1 MSKLPAASRHQTII
15 RLINGG
21 SGMSIS
27 AIAETF
33 GVSTETIRRD
43 LVALERGGSL
53 QRVYGGAIPS
63 GREAA
68 LDERVNMERAEK
80 QAIGNLVAAMIQPDQ
95 WMFMTGG
102 SSVLAVAQAM
112 RNGPPVSVMTNMP
125 AIGDALQAGS
135 RHKVYLTG
143 GEYDS
148 VGKTLLGE
156 EVLEAI
162 KNCSFDLS
170 IIGVYG
176 LDADYGLVERTKQN
190 MKLKNRLA
198 AQSRASI
205 YVADHTKIG
214 AFGRYRSIPFADI
227 ETFVTD
233 KPLEEPFARLL
244 TEAGASV
251 LYPEQFTDRTGGEAG
266 RRQQIED
273 DTIEEKA
280 HEND

>member
-1 MSKLPAASRHQTII
+1 MTKIPAASRHQTII

-80 QAIGNLVAAMIQPDQ
+80 QAIGRLVAAMIEPDQ
-95 WMFMTGG
+95 WIFMTGG
-102 SSVLAVAQAM
+102 SSVLAVAHAM
-112 RNGPPVSVMTNMP
+112 RSGPPVTVMTNMP
-125 AIGDALQAGS
+125 AIGEALQAGLH
-135 RHKVYLTG
+135 HKVILTG
-143 GEYDS
+143 GEYD
-148 VGKTLLGE
+148 VNGKTLLGN
-156 EVLEAI
+156 EVFDAI
-162 KNCSFDLS
+162 RDCSFDLS

-176 LDADYGLVERTKQN
+176 VDADFGLVERSKHN
-190 MKLKNRLA
+190 MLLKTRLA
-198 AQSRASI
+198 AQSRACI

-214 AFGRYRSIPFADI
+214 AVGRYRSIPFSAI
-227 ETFVTD
+227 GTLVTD
-233 KPLEEPFARLL
+233 MPLEEPFASLL
-244 TEAGASV
+244 AAAGAGV
-251 LYPEQFTDRTGGEAG
+251 LSPHASAAPDIAEIATAEKEA
-266 RRQQIED
+266 QD
-273 DTIEEKA
+273 HD
-280 HEND
+280 

>member
-1 MSKLPAASRHQTII
+1 MSKVPAASRHQTII

-68 LDERVNMERAEK
+68 LEERVNMEKAEK

-95 WMFMTGG
+95 WIFMTGG

-112 RNGPPVSVMTNMP
+112 RNGPPVTVMTNMP
-125 AIGDALQAGS
+125 AIGDALQAGE
-135 RHKVYLTG
+135 RHKVILTG
-143 GEYDS
+143 GDYDWNA
-148 VGKTLLGE
+148 KTLFGD
-156 EVLEAI
+156 EVFSAI
-162 KNCSFDLS
+162 QKCSFDLS

-176 LDADYGLVERTKQN
+176 LDAEYGLVERTKHN
-190 MKLKNRLA
+190 LELKTRLA
-198 AQSRASI
+198 AQSRSSI
-205 YVADHTKIG
+205 YVGDHTKIG
-214 AFGRYRSIPFADI
+214 AVGRYRSVPFADI
-227 ETFVTD
+227 ETLVTD
-233 KPLEEPFARLL
+233 MPLEEPFRSLL

-251 LYPEQFTDRTGGEAG
+251 FYPEQSA
-266 RRQQIED
+266 
-273 DTIEEKA
+273 EKA
-280 HEND
+280 EISEFPHLQEKVNDNG

>member
-1 MSKLPAASRHQTII
+1 MSKVPAASRHQTII
-15 RLINGG
+15 RLVNGG

-68 LDERVNMERAEK
+68 LDERINMERAEK
-80 QAIGNLVAAMIQPDQ
+80 QAIGDLVAAMIQPDQ
-95 WMFMTGG
+95 WIFMTGG
-102 SSVLAVAQAM
+102 SSVLAVAKAM
-112 RNGPPVSVMTNMP
+112 CNGPPVSVMTNMP
-125 AIGDALQAGS
+125 AIGDALQAGL
-135 RHKVYLTG
+135 RHKVTLTG
-143 GEYDS
+143 GDYDYS
-148 VGKTLLGE
+148 AKTLLGD

-162 KNCSFDLS
+162 RNCSFDLS

-176 LDADYGLVERTKQN
+176 LDADYGLVERTKHY
-190 MKLKNRLA
+190 MTLKTRLA
-198 AQSRASI
+198 AQSRACV

-214 AFGRYRSIPFADI
+214 AVGRYRSVPFSEI
-227 ETFVTD
+227 ETFITD

-244 TEAGASV
+244 MQTGASI
-251 LYPEQFTDRTGGEAG
+251 LYPEKFEDKADGLPVQ
-266 RRQQIED
+266 RQI
-273 DTIEEKA
+273 IEEKA
-280 HEND
+280 DEDD

>member
-1 MSKLPAASRHQTII
+1 MSKVPAASRHQTII
-15 RLINGG
+15 RLVNGG

-80 QAIGNLVAAMIQPDQ
+80 QAIGDLVAAMIQPDQ
-95 WMFMTGG
+95 WIFMTGG
-102 SSVLAVAQAM
+102 SSVLAVAHAM

-125 AIGDALQAGS
+125 AIGDALQAGL
-135 RHKVYLTG
+135 RHKVILTG
-143 GEYDS
+143 GEYEAS
-148 VGKTLLGE
+148 GKTLFGD
-156 EVLEAI
+156 EVLDAI
-162 KNCSFDLS
+162 QNCSFDLS

-176 LDADYGLVERTKQN
+176 LDADFGLVERTKHYMQ
-190 MKLKNRLA
+190 LKTRLA
-198 AQSRASI
+198 RQSRSSI

-214 AFGRYRSIPFADI
+214 AVGRYRSIAFAEI
-227 ETFVTD
+227 ETFVTGQ
-233 KPLEEPFARLL
+233 PLDEPFVRLL

-251 LYPEQFTDRTGGEAG
+251 LYPENLDERAD
-266 RRQQIED
+266 IAAPV
-273 DTIEEKA
+273 IEE
-280 HEND
+280 EVNDND

>member
-1 MSKLPAASRHQTII
+1 MSKIPAASRHQTII

-27 AIAETF
+27 AIAETCE
-33 GVSTETIRRD
+33 VSTETIRRD
-43 LVALERGGSL
+43 LLTLERGGSL
-53 QRVYGGAIPS
+53 QRVYGGAIPL

-80 QAIGNLVAAMIQPDQ
+80 QAIGNLVAGLIQPDQ
-95 WMFMTGG
+95 WIFMTGG

-112 RNGPPVSVMTNMP
+112 RNGPPVTVMTNMP
-125 AIGDALQAGS
+125 SIGEALQAGL
-135 RHKVYLTG
+135 RHRVILTG

-148 VGKTLLGE
+148 GGKTLVGD
-156 EVLEAI
+156 EVFDAVR
-162 KNCSFDLS
+162 NCSFDLS

-176 LDADYGLVERTKQN
+176 LDAEYGLVERTKHN
-190 MKLKNRLA
+190 MKLKTWLS
-198 AQSRASI
+198 AQSRSNI

-214 AFGRYRSIPFADI
+214 AVGRYRSIPFADI

-233 KPLEEPFARLL
+233 KSLDEPFAVLL

-251 LYPEQFTDRTGGEAG
+251 LYPEESASP
-266 RRQQIED
+266 
-273 DTIEEKA
+273 EESEISESLHLREKI
-280 HEND
+280 NDNG

>member
-1 MSKLPAASRHQTII
+1 MSKVPAASRHQTII

-68 LDERVNMERAEK
+68 LDERVNMEKAEK

-95 WMFMTGG
+95 WIFMTGG

-112 RNGPPVSVMTNMP
+112 RNGPPVTVMTNMP
-125 AIGDALQAGS
+125 AIGDALQAGE
-135 RHKVYLTG
+135 RHKVILTG
-143 GEYDS
+143 GDYDWNA
-148 VGKTLLGE
+148 KTLFGD
-156 EVLEAI
+156 EVFSAI
-162 KNCSFDLS
+162 QKCSFDLS

-176 LDADYGLVERTKQN
+176 LDAEFGLVERTKHN
-190 MKLKNRLA
+190 LELKTRLA

-214 AFGRYRSIPFADI
+214 AVGRYRSIAFADI
-227 ETFVTD
+227 DTFVTD
-233 KPLEEPFARLL
+233 MPLDEPFAGLL

-251 LYPEQFTDRTGGEAG
+251 FYPEQAAARAEISELPHM
-266 RRQQIED
+266 Q
-273 DTIEEKA
+273 EKVSD
-280 HEND
+280 NG

>member
-68 LDERVNMERAEK
+68 LDERMNMERAEK
-80 QAIGNLVAAMIQPDQ
+80 QAIGDLVAAMIQPDQ

-112 RNGPPVSVMTNMP
+112 RNGPPVTVMTNMP
-125 AIGDALQAGS
+125 AIGEALQAGL
-135 RHKVYLTG
+135 RHKVILTG
-143 GEYDS
+143 GEYDYN
-148 VGKTLLGE
+148 GKTLLGD
-156 EVLEAI
+156 EVFEAI

-176 LDADYGLVERTKQN
+176 LDAEYGLVERTKHN
-190 MKLKNRLA
+190 MRLKNRLA
-198 AQSRASI
+198 AQSRACV

-214 AFGRYRSIPFADI
+214 AVGRYRSIPFAEI

-251 LYPEQFTDRTGGEAG
+251 LYPEQSADRAVGPAP
-266 RRQQIED
+266 QHQM
-273 DTIEEKA
+273 IEEKA
-280 HEND
+280 NEDD

>member
-1 MSKLPAASRHQTII
+1 MSKVPAAGRHQTII

-21 SGMSIS
+21 GGMSIS

-68 LDERVNMERAEK
+68 LDERMNMERAAK
-80 QAIGNLVAAMIQPDQ
+80 QAIGNLVAAMIEPDQ

-125 AIGDALQAGS
+125 AIGDALQAGA
-135 RHKVYLTG
+135 RHRVILTG

-148 VGKTLLGE
+148 TSKTLNGD
-156 EVLEAI
+156 EVFEAI
-162 KNCSFDLS
+162 RNCSFDVS
-170 IIGVYG
+170 VIGVYG
-176 LDADYGLVERTKQN
+176 LDADHGLVERSKHN
-190 MKLKNRLA
+190 MQLKTRLA
-198 AQSRASI
+198 AQSRANI

-214 AFGRYRSIPFADI
+214 AFGRYRSIPFAEI

-233 KPLEEPFARLL
+233 KPLAEPFAELL
-244 TEAGASV
+244 SEAGASV
-251 LYPEQFTDRTGGEAG
+251 LYAEHFVESTDGAQPQST
-266 RRQQIED
+266 
-273 DTIEEKA
+273 EEKVN
-280 HEND
+280 ENH

>member
-1 MSKLPAASRHQTII
+1 MSKIPAASRHQTII

-43 LVALERGGSL
+43 LVTLERGGSL

-68 LDERVNMERAEK
+68 LEERMNMERAEK

-112 RNGPPVSVMTNMP
+112 RNGPPVTVMTNMP
-125 AIGDALQAGS
+125 AIGDALQAGQ
-135 RHKVYLTG
+135 RHKVILTG
-143 GEYDS
+143 GDYDWNA
-148 VGKTLLGE
+148 KTLFGE
-156 EVLEAI
+156 EVFDAI
-162 KNCSFDLS
+162 RSCSFDLS

-176 LDADYGLVERTKQN
+176 LDPEYGLVERTKHN
-190 MKLKNRLA
+190 MDLKTRLA

-205 YVADHTKIG
+205 YVGDHTKIG
-214 AFGRYRSIPFADI
+214 AVGRYRSIPFANI

-233 KPLEEPFARLL
+233 MPLGEPFAGLL

-251 LYPEQFTDRTGGEAG
+251 LYPEQSPS
-266 RRQQIED
+266 IERSE
-273 DTIEEKA
+273 IAEFPHLQEKV
-280 HEND
+280 NDNG